1 MIIKSVYAD
10 GYKNLS
16 GVNITPH
23 ERMNIFCGDNA
34 QGKTNLIEAVWLMTG
49 CRSFRGTRDRDFIG
63 FEKDKASIRLSF
75 EDSFRSQDISFEVK
89 KSNIREKNIALNGV
103 KLPLLSRLF
112 GSLKCVVFTPEDL
125 FIAKGSPDNRRSFV
139 DLSASQLKRSFVY
152 ALNKYENLLSQRN
165 AMIKKMN
172 FTGKADPGEL
182 DIWDI
187 QLAKTGAY
195 ISVIRDTYCNNL
207 NLYTNSLYNKI
218 TECKENLSLYY
229 QSTIYKKLEGRTDH
243 EGELADIYYQK
254 LRDSAEDDIKA
265 GYTLCGIHRDDVIAS
280 INGLPVREFGSQGQQ
295 RSVALAMKLAQ
306 AKIVKDQTGDAP
318 VMLLDDV
325 LSELDRDRQSFVLD
339 SIEDM
344 QVFITCCDSRVL
356 EGASGKIFSVK
367 GGRVTESGQGGL

>member
-63 FEKDKASIRLSF
+63 FEKEKASIRLSF
-75 EDSFRSQDISFEVK
+75 VDSLRSQDISFEVK

-125 FIAKGSPDNRRSFV
+125 FITKGSPDNRRSFV
-139 DLSASQLKRSFVY
+139 DLSASQLKGSFVY

-172 FTGKADPGEL
+172 FTGKTDPEEL
-182 DIWDI
+182 DIWDV
-187 QLAKTGAY
+187 QLARTGAY

-218 TECKENLSLYY
+218 TDCKENLSLYY

-243 EGELADIYYQK
+243 EGELADIYYKK
-254 LRDSAEDDIKA
+254 LRASAEDDIKA

-325 LSELDRDRQSFVLD
+325 LSELDRDRQRFVLD

-356 EGASGKIFSVK
+356 ERTIGKIFSVK
-367 GGRVTESGQGGL
+367 GGNVTESGQGGL

>member
-16 GVNITPH
+16 QVSIVPH
-23 ERMNIFCGDNA
+23 ESMNIFCGDNA

-63 FEKDKASIRLSF
+63 FEKEKADIRLSF
-75 EDSFRSQDISFEVK
+75 EDSFRTQEIGFEVK
-89 KSNIREKNIALNGV
+89 KKSLKEKNITLNGV
-103 KLPLLSRLF
+103 KIPLLSRLF
-112 GSLKCVVFTPEDL
+112 GNLKCVVFTPEDL

-139 DLSASQLKRSFVY
+139 DLSASQLKKSFVY

-165 AMIKKMN
+165 AAIKRMN
-172 FTGKADPGEL
+172 FTGNVDLGEL

-195 ISVIRDTYCNNL
+195 ISVIRDTYCNSL

-218 TECKENLSLYY
+218 TDCKENLSLYY
-229 QSTIYKKLEGRTDH
+229 QSTIYKNLDGRTDH
-243 EGELADIYYQK
+243 EGELADIYYEK
-254 LRDSAEDDIKA
+254 LKASAPDDVKA
-265 GYTLCGIHRDDVIAS
+265 GYTLCGIHRDDVAAA

-295 RSVALAMKLAQ
+295 RSAALAMKLAQ
-306 AKIVKDQTGDAP
+306 AKIVRDQTGEAP

-325 LSELDRDRQSFVLD
+325 LSELDRDRQSFVLK

-344 QVFITCCDSRVL
+344 QVFITCCDSRIL
-356 EGASGKIFSVK
+356 KGTKGKIFSVRE
-367 GGRVTESGQGGL
+367 GRVTESG